1 MTSVATSSAT
11 RTKKTVA
18 PTHQSGW
25 TLRQP
30 RRAGLGSGSPGTI
43 GVRLSTL
50 VICLVVAGTAIALV
64 TKMVTGEGPKP
75 ATDGVGNERAK
86 PATRSVQPSPRAVP
100 GAPTSGM
107 GTPTAFRRIRSAL
120 WLVVLLALVGAL
132 AALTVGAL
140 VLLVVGALRHAV
152 G

>member
-25 TLRQP
+25 TLRHP

-43 GVRLSTL
+43 GDRLSTL

-64 TKMVTGEGPKP
+64 TRLVTGEGPKP
-75 ATDGVGNERAK
+75 ATDGVGNQRAK
-86 PATRSVQPSPRAVP
+86 AAARQVEPAARAVP
-100 GAPTSGM
+100 REATSRV
-107 GTPTAFRRIRSAL
+107 GTPTAFRRIRSAI

-140 VLLVVGALRHAV
+140 VLLIVGGLRHAV